1 MYMDISKVQLDIII
15 ADMAYDR
22 IDEDE
27 KEKDRLLWEIIGI
40 CNMYGEFV
48 AEGER
53 QRKED
58 ECRWKSV
65 ESVESVEHRVDA
77 DTTPITS
84 EKYVAHLHN
93 TDGE

>member
-1 MYMDISKVQLDIII
+1 MYMDISMVRLDIII
-15 ADMAYDR
+15 ADMVYDR

-27 KEKDRLLWEIIGI
+27 QEKDRLLWEIIGI

-65 ESVESVEHRVDA
+65 ESVESVG
-77 DTTPITS
+77 TTQITS